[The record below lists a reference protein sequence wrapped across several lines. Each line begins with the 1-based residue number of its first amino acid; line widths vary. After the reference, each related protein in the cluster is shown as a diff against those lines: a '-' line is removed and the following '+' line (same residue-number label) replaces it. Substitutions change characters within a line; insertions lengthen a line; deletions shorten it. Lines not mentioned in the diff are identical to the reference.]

1 MAYSTPLTAVANAT
15 LTAAQWNASV
25 RDNILETPAAKATAT
40 GRMYISNGVNSIAE
54 RVPTRVKTVGG
65 PQGTTS
71 ATPTDLLTVGPTVG
85 PLTTGT
91 SAIYVVSA
99 YISHATAT
107 SGGYMGVTVSGAS
120 SVAMDLLDS
129 LRKISATTSL
139 KEKCSYVGM
148 YAGSL
153 TAGSNTFTAKY
164 ASTSAGTT
172 ATFEER
178 ELIVLPL

>member
-1 MAYSTPLTAVANAT
+1 MAYSTPLTAIANAT

-54 RVPTRVKTVGG
+54 RIPSRVKTVGAA
-65 PQGTTS
+65 QSTTS
-71 ATPTDLLTVGPTVG
+71 ATPTDLTTVGPTVG
-85 PLTTGT
+85 PLNTGT
-91 SAIYVVSA
+91 SAIWIVSA
-99 YISHATAT
+99 YISHATAG

-120 SVAMDLLDS
+120 AVAMDLLDS
-129 LRKISATTSL
+129 LRILSATASL
-139 KEKCSYVGM
+139 KQKASYVYM
-148 YAGSL
+148 HAGTL

-164 ASTSAGTT
+164 ASTTGGTSAI
-172 ATFEER
+172 FEER